1 MAEGYTTVVRGERVE
16 LPNTLGK
23 IRAALP
29 EERRA
34 AFDEE
39 MYSTP
44 LDQIQA
50 RALLGWALPPE
61 ADAED
66 DEAAAQAR
74 AGERFGFFD
83 HEGKPRELGD

>member
-16 LPNTLGK
+16 LPNTLAG

-34 AFDEE
+34 AFDAD
-39 MYSTP
+39 MYATP
-44 LDQIQA
+44 LDQIKR
-50 RALLGWALPPE
+50 RALLEWALPEE
-61 ADAED
+61 AHVED
-66 DEAAAQAR
+66 DEAAERAR